1 MGVKAFVIHAIT
13 KKQGAGMPKCNRNTS
28 KKRELLRVETEIAG
42 KNYRWAIAHYYWL
55 AADAFIWSN
64 ILLKPSAL

>member
-28 KKRELLRVETEIAG
+28 KKRELPRVETEIAG
-42 KNYRWAIAHYYWL
+42 KNYRWAIAHYY
-55 AADAFIWSN
+55 
-64 ILLKPSAL
+64 